1 MILRIKFY
9 KGDYKIGYEGV
20 GAQVMAV
27 MDGNKLRKSSSGG
40 TVLVVVDGNNIRKSS
55 SGGTVLA
62 VVDGNNI
69 REKSSGGTIIST
81 MDKIRKEFK
90 DAVGGHALVAFWVAF
105 IR

>member
-1 MILRIKFY
+1 MRIKFY

-27 MDGNKLRKSSSGG
+27 MDGNKLRKSTSGG
-40 TVLVVVDGNNIRKSS
+40 PVLVVVDGNNIREKT
-55 SGGTVLA
+55 SGGTV
-62 VVDGNNI
+62 
-69 REKSSGGTIIST
+69 IST

-90 DAVGGHALVAFWVAF
+90 DAVGGHALVAFWIAF